1 MKIRKTCLNIT
12 TISKALGLVAKN
24 KINPRWIFWVF
35 KASRFFEEFYQIEIV
50 AETFYVIVF
59 WSYIKITLDNMIF
72 ITYKFISALKDI
84 SNVSGK
90 C

>member
-1 MKIRKTCLNIT
+1 MKIRKTCLNST
-12 TISKALGLVAKN
+12 TILKALGLVAKN

-50 AETFYVIVF
+50 AETFYVSVF
-59 WSYIKITLDNMIF
+59 WSFKITLDNMIF

-84 SNVSGK
+84 SNVSRK

>member
-1 MKIRKTCLNIT
+1 MKIRKTCLNST

-50 AETFYVIVF
+50 AETFYVSVF
-59 WSYIKITLDNMIF
+59 WSFKITLDNMIF

-84 SNVSGK
+84 SDVSRK

>member
-1 MKIRKTCLNIT
+1 MKIRKTCLNST
-12 TISKALGLVAKN
+12 TILKALGLVAKN

-50 AETFYVIVF
+50 AETFYVSVF
-59 WSYIKITLDNMIF
+59 WSFKITLDNMIF

-84 SNVSGK
+84 SDVSRK

>member
-1 MKIRKTCLNIT
+1 MKIRKTCLNST
-12 TISKALGLVAKN
+12 TILKALGFVAKN

-50 AETFYVIVF
+50 AETFYVSVF
-59 WSYIKITLDNMIF
+59 WSFKITLDNMIF

-84 SNVSGK
+84 SDVSRK